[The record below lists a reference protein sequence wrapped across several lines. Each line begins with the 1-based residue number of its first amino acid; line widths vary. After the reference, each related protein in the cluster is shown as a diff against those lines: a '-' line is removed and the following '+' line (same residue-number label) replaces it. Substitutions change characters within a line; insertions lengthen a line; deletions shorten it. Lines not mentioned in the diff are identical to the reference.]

1 MSLTRDDVIQ
11 ILGQVD
17 DRTIAEV
24 IGIGAT
30 TEELEEARAWVV
42 NDEAMMN
49 MGRPLATGRISQ
61 LVEILES
68 LEKELSGA
76 EEE

>member
-1 MSLTRDDVIQ
+1 MALTRDDIVR
-11 ILGQVD
+11 ILGPLD

-30 TEELEEARAWVV
+30 PEELEEAHAWVV

-49 MGRPLATGRISQ
+49 MGRPLAAGRISQ
-61 LVEILES
+61 LVEILEKV
-68 LEKELSGA
+68 EEELSGA
-76 EEE
+76 DEQ

>member
-76 EEE
+76 EDE

>member
-1 MSLTRDDVIQ
+1 MSLTRDDIIQ
-11 ILGQVD
+11 ILGPVD

-30 TEELEEARAWVV
+30 SEELEEARAWVV

-49 MGRPLATGRISQ
+49 VGRPLATGRVSQ

-68 LEKELSGA
+68 LEEELSGA
-76 EEE
+76 EEQ